1 MYDFENSF
9 YEDKLDMS
17 KTFSILNQKQI
28 IGFTIKEQDFEH
40 ADNDFTGS
48 YGIGLDSAQKSYIKE
63 LIFFTNDNRKLVF
76 INDFDDGV
84 LYLLDAD
91 VEKGFKDW

>member
-9 YEDKLDMS
+9 YEDKLDLH

-28 IGFTIKEQDFEH
+28 IGFIIKEQDFDH
-40 ADNDFTGS
+40 ADDDFAGS
-48 YGIGLDSAQKSYIKE
+48 YGIRLDSAQKAYIKE
-63 LIFFTNDNRKLVF
+63 LIFFTNNNRKLVF
-76 INDFDDGV
+76 INDFNDGI